1 MSGVVYIGY
10 LVEADGEEVEVVEA
24 VPTVRGSEDVMALFV
39 IDSLTITL
47 LLALAGYAI
56 GAKLRDR
63 L

>member
-1 MSGVVYIGY
+1 
-10 LVEADGEEVEVVEA
+10 
-24 VPTVRGSEDVMALFV
+24 MALSV
-39 IDSLTITL
+39 IDWLTITL